1 MASFTS
7 QMKNKQTK
15 KQTPAAR
22 ELKKRLASWP
32 CGYSKLRK
40 TINKMIYQKQ
50 VDMPATT

>member
-22 ELKKRLASWP
+22 ELKNAL
-32 CGYSKLRK
+32 L
-40 TINKMIYQKQ
+40 
-50 VDMPATT
+50 VDLVDTVD